1 MQSQLF
7 ILQSKQSIDNLF
19 KVGVKLGAGA
29 YGEVYKA
36 RKLNYNEAR
45 FALKKIPM
53 RCKTSDGTQNDP
65 GWSDVAEDENRK
77 GLDLQ
82 LSEFA
87 NSAVIDHPFIV
98 SLLGAHY

>member
-1 MQSQLF
+1 
-7 ILQSKQSIDNLF
+7 
-19 KVGVKLGAGA
+19 VKLGAGA

-53 RCKTSDGTQNDP
+53 RCKKPDETQNGP
-65 GWSDVAEDENRK
+65 RWSEIAEDENKK

-82 LSEFA
+82 LGEFA
-87 NSAVIDHPFIV
+87 NSACIDHPFIV
-98 SLLGAHY
+98 SLVGAHY